1 MRQTWCRSLPAS
13 VSAVGQET
21 PWESACSRIRSVA
34 GKTFRAQLSTRDEGI
49 GISLCPRPPRIAFR
63 PTWDFGLAGGGLL
76 PGTVMAAFFWKSR
89 RRGEDLQLHDGDIVA
104 LRSVVWRS
112 QAAR

>member
-1 MRQTWCRSLPAS
+1 
-13 VSAVGQET
+13 
-21 PWESACSRIRSVA
+21 
-34 GKTFRAQLSTRDEGI
+34 
-49 GISLCPRPPRIAFR
+49 
-63 PTWDFGLAGGGLL
+63 
-76 PGTVMAAFFWKSR
+76 MAAFFWKSR